1 MLRLK
6 LERFT
11 LQGALRRCVDG
22 VELTF
27 LYNRTTTLCG
37 SQSGKV
43 FTSPSFN
50 FNARFFT
57 DPTKTY
63 QGYNISFTPATT
75 SCHQII
81 TAAVGQ
87 TGTITSPPAEKYCEY
102 RIQAPSGSRVK
113 VTEVTSRILS
123 TTNCETDW
131 LLLNGRSERMYP
143 SGTSLIIC
151 GYKVLSSPLTSQ
163 TNEMYAAY
171 QGTSSSSRGVTIK
184 YTVI

>member
-1 MLRLK
+1 MP
-6 LERFT
+6 
-11 LQGALRRCVDG
+11 LQ
-22 VELTF
+22 
-27 LYNRTTTLCG
+27 TTLG
-37 SQSGKV
+37 RV
-43 FTSPSFN
+43 LTSPSFN

-57 DPTKTY
+57 NPKRTY

-102 RIQAPSGSRVK
+102 RIQAPSGSRVQ
-113 VTEVTSRILS
+113 VDEVTSRIRG
-123 TTNCETDW
+123 TRNCAIDW

-143 SGTSLIIC
+143 PDTSLIIC
-151 GYKVLSSPLTSQ
+151 GKRVVSSPLTSE

-171 QGTSSSSRGVTIK
+171 QGTRRRSRGVTIK